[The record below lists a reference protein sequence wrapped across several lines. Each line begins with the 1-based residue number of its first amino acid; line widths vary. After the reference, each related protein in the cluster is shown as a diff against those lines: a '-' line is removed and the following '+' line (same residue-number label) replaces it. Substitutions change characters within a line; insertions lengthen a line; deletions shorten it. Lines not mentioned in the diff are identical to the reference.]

1 MECPHCAMNLES
13 LLRLK
18 KLGCEH
24 CSIVFKD
31 EILKINKNTW
41 SHIAIFNTKNSKTR
55 GKNA

>member
-1 MECPHCAMNLES
+1 MECPHCAMSLET

-31 EILKINKNTW
+31 EIIKIYKNTW
-41 SHIAIFNTKNSKTR
+41 SHTAIFSTENSNPR
-55 GKNA
+55 GANA